1 MISSFSFSKILPLCI
16 FFQISLLKSCDKFA
30 SFQNQLSDS
39 TQFSA
44 VWFQV
49 MISYQ
54 IALISLTSKSSH
66 LAFLKFSPISKSF
79 PFLILLLSLII
90 SFYNVGLI
98 VTIISLSYHQ
108 DCKIYQSESPSVWW
122 IFSLNIF
129 RSRIYRAVT
138 ANGSPIWVG
147 RSFRA
152 SKLSVYR
159 LFC

>member
-39 TQFSA
+39 TQFRA
-44 VWFQV
+44 IWFQV

-108 DCKIYQSESPSVWW
+108 DCEIYQSESPSVWW

-138 ANGSPIWVG
+138 ANGPVVWNRCAV
-147 RSFRA
+147 RSTNSSSYSA
-152 SKLSVYR
+152 VY
-159 LFC
+159 